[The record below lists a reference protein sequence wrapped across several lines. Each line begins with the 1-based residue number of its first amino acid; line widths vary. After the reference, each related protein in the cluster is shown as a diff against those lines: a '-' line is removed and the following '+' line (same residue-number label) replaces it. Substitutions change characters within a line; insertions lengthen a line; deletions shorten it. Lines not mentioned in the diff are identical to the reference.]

1 MIFQRLKKAFSEQ
14 QMGVSA
20 ILVTLLLGSC
30 IQESDFEKLKARKV
44 DGWTYLRTNSP
55 EGHMNS
61 TSASIFPKDEN
72 GNLVYTAFEC
82 HNNTHLHAVIETFRE
97 SFNQANPI
105 KMRYAKSAF
114 GRFSV
119 VDIKAVNHQS
129 KFTIVAQGSNQNTV
143 SINLHPGESK
153 LSQKLVSTDLTLTI
167 PTLHAPTEFT
177 IQLAN
182 PNIKQVFKD
191 CGYQPAFMM
200 MGLSNL

>member
-1 MIFQRLKKAFSEQ
+1 M
-14 QMGVSA
+14 
-20 ILVTLLLGSC
+20 VTLLLGSC
-30 IQESDFEKLKARKV
+30 IQESDFEKFKAEKI
-44 DGWTYLRTNSP
+44 DGWSYLESKNIEGRTNSSSSNFLKP
-55 EGHMNS
+55 DQSN
-61 TSASIFPKDEN
+61 AR
-72 GNLVYTAFEC
+72 VYIAFEC
-82 HNNTHLHAVIETFRE
+82 NNSTYLHLLIETF
-97 SFNQANPI
+97 NKDIHQALPV

-119 VDIKAVNHQS
+119 VDIKAINHQS

-200 MGLSNL
+200 TGLSNL